1 MRRRRKRSRARAS
14 TAVQPDAHGQS
25 NVDRADC
32 GDDGEDGD
40 EGIPPDQE
48 EGENEEAERC
58 TDAGVAAC
66 RASEVPSCLAGATT
80 SAVANAVVTAVAA
93 VLDKTLGYSGG
104 EYEVEQYEGDG
115 VSTFEVL
122 VFAPNGHRL
131 TPEQYV
137 AAEQAVTDV
146 LTGAHVDVDRVAV
159 FGITR

>member
-1 MRRRRKRSRARAS
+1 MHGRGSRRVSRIRSAELPGRGDDVGGGERGGDRRRGRLR
-14 TAVQPDAHGQS
+14 
-25 NVDRADC
+25 
-32 GDDGEDGD
+32 
-40 EGIPPDQE
+40 
-48 EGENEEAERC
+48 
-58 TDAGVAAC
+58 
-66 RASEVPSCLAGATT
+66 
-80 SAVANAVVTAVAA
+80 
-93 VLDKTLGYSGG
+93 KTLGYSGG